1 MLVGHCEKYDGKKCL
16 SVLVFVPVPASQ
28 VAVDRKYARVA
39 AFALDSIG
47 LGGWA
52 GASLR
57 LAGQGK

>member
-1 MLVGHCEKYDGKKCL
+1 M

-57 LAGQGK
+57 PAGQGK